1 MFMREGS
8 RRSRIAKLVLFVF
21 PAFLVFLALMVW
33 AVQVLWNGLM
43 PDIFKLGTVTYWQAL
58 GLMVLSWILF
68 RGFRGP
74 RAGRDMWDTGMRRRW
89 QRMTPVERDEFID
102 ALRRR
107 WGGSGG
113 TDPSG
118 APPSL

>member
-8 RRSRIAKLVLFVF
+8 RKRRLAILFVF
-21 PAFLVFLALMVW
+21 VFPLFLVFIALMVW
-33 AVQVLWNGLM
+33 AVQALWNGLM

-74 RAGRDMWDTGMRRRW
+74 SGSRGFWDSGMRRRW
-89 QRMTPVERDEFID
+89 QRMTAVERDEFIE

-107 WGGSGG
+107 WGGAGG

-118 APPSL
+118 APPNL

>member
-1 MFMREGS
+1 MFMRETS
-8 RRSRIAKLVLFVF
+8 RKRRIAKMVLFVL
-21 PAFLVFLALMVW
+21 PLFLVFLALMVW
-33 AVQVLWNGLM
+33 AVQALWNGLM
-43 PDIFKLGTVTYWQAL
+43 PSIFRLGTVTYWQAL

-74 RAGRDMWDTGMRRRW
+74 GAGRSGWDYGMPRRW
-89 QRMTPVERDEFID
+89 QRMTPVERDEFIE

-107 WGGSGG
+107 WGSSSGSE
-113 TDPSG
+113 SAG